1 MGVSVSCSK
10 SLWTMIQSAGI
21 KPRSREGCQTLPATQ
36 KMPQD
41 SAKAATSCPFLVHY
55 LLSFGFLVRA
65 APPQPLFCPKLT
77 FESVTPMS
85 PQVQESPTALTEAS
99 SQKTHCM
106 ASPGMVQCSHAALE
120 LPKQAEPERTGC
132 PEPPSVQAWLCPPQ
146 TLHRQPCTAQCT
158 TPGSAIPS
166 HPTAQS
172 SVPKATL
179 NYK

>member
-21 KPRSREGCQTLPATQ
+21 KPRSREGCQTLPQ
-36 KMPQD
+36 PKRCSRIP
-41 SAKAATSCPFLVHY
+41 AKAATSCPFLVHY
-55 LLSFGFLVRA
+55 FLSFGFLVRA
-65 APPQPLFCPKLT
+65 APPQPLFCSKLT
-77 FESVTPMS
+77 FESVTPMP

-146 TLHRQPCTAQCT
+146 TPHRQPCTAQCT
-158 TPGSAIPS
+158 TPGSTIPCPPHS
-166 HPTAQS
+166 TIKRPQGH
-172 SVPKATL
+172 L
-179 NYK
+179 EL